1 MVTIFANAGY
11 LIVTRYLMEKQIRGF
26 LPKAVF
32 ILTFSCSVSL
42 LAMYMYE
49 ISMIHMNETLWNVIL
64 AVQVIMCT
72 VVIPVL
78 LLLKVPFAMYQIPFG
93 PKARIPVLGVI
104 IILVY
109 LRMLSAKSTEIRVVK
124 NMED

>member
-1 MVTIFANAGY
+1 
-11 LIVTRYLMEKQIRGF
+11 
-26 LPKAVF
+26 
-32 ILTFSCSVSL
+32 
-42 LAMYMYE
+42 MYMYE

-64 AVQVIMCT
+64 AVQVTMCT

-93 PKARIPVLGVI
+93 SKARIPVLGVI

-109 LRMLSAKSTEIRVVK
+109 LRMLSVKSTEIKVVK